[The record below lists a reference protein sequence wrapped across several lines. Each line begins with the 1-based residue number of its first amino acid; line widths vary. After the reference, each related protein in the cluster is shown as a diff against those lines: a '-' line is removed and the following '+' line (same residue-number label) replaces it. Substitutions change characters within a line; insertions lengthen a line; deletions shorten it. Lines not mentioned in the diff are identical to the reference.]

1 MATTSK
7 KRTII
12 EIVIGAVISILSL
25 FTGTQL

>member
-1 MATTSK
+1 MATSK

-25 FTGTQL
+25 FTGTQI